1 MNGKPWFE
9 AALLAIGYGTLSVL
23 SFRFGY
29 EVAPADRPIGI
40 FIALLV
46 ALSLVWT
53 IAAWRAFDR
62 PPRLGFVLITAALFR
77 AIVLPSYP
85 VQEDDLYRYL
95 WDGKV
100 VARGLD
106 PYLVTPK
113 AVRGFD
119 RGKETVDVPSSS
131 SAAGEAAMRD
141 SGAIED
147 GASGDGE
154 GRAPEPRDEL
164 EAKRN
169 LLRAYAS
176 IRDESDTNRIILER
190 VNHPDLVTIYPEITQ
205 LLFSIVGRVVSSSW
219 GLFAHIIAMKALL
232 GLFDLGIIA

>member
-1 MNGKPWFE
+1 APLPISGLSGLVSTRALREGKPSVNRKGVRIRLGANVIFAGAPEEGRLVLQKKTPRRMTPTRAEGSMNGKPWFE

-29 EVAPADRPIGI
+29 EVAPADRPVGI

-154 GRAPEPRDEL
+154 GRAP
-164 EAKRN
+164 
-169 LLRAYAS
+169 
-176 IRDESDTNRIILER
+176 
-190 VNHPDLVTIYPEITQ
+190 
-205 LLFSIVGRVVSSSW
+205 
-219 GLFAHIIAMKALL
+219 
-232 GLFDLGIIA
+232 